1 MKITETG
8 VYVRVDVFLQSTL
21 ARCKKIYFDFH
32 WICTKKYFKCSTW
45 KHRWCHLQMN
55 SSRLQASVDG
65 HWKLVECINID
76 YPLEGR
82 PTLII
87 MRHIFAEAAN
97 LALMKTKIDK
107 WIDKEIHCLRY
118 YCSYYNYHY
127 IFISSI
133 TIYQLAACKTLSI

>member
-1 MKITETG
+1 MCFYNQLLHDAKT
-8 VYVRVDVFLQSTL
+8 STL
-21 ARCKKIYFDFH
+21 IFIGCAQKIFQVFH
-32 WICTKKYFKCSTW
+32 METSLMSLTNEF
-45 KHRWCHLQMN
+45 L
-55 SSRLQASVDG
+55 SRLQASDDG
-65 HWKLVECINID
+65 HWKLVDCINID

-107 WIDKEIHCLRY
+107 WIDKEIHCLLY

-133 TIYQLAACKTLSI
+133 RIYQLAACKTLSI